1 MNDTVYDYVI
11 VGGGSAGCVL
21 AGRLSARSS
30 NRVLLVEAGTD
41 YAPDNL
47 PEQLQD
53 GFAGVAYNDLR
64 FIWNKLRVTV
74 PPRPG
79 NLPDTRPDK
88 QYQQGRVMGGGSSI
102 NGMMANRGSPLDY
115 NEWVDRGAAGW
126 GWDDVLPFFK
136 KLESDRD
143 FDGPYHGKDGPIGV
157 RRLFP
162 DIWPG
167 YTKAIMQAADD
178 EGFAYLE
185 DMNADFA
192 DGYFPITISN
202 IDDKRVSANVAYLT
216 MEVRARPNLDILD
229 QAEVQ
234 QLNFDGRKIAGLRV
248 KRPDG
253 ERTIRANEVIVS
265 GGATHSPAILM
276 RSGVGPAAQLSHLG
290 IDVVAD
296 RQGVGQNLME
306 HPGVSMASYM
316 KPDARLPKGMRRQM
330 IAAMR
335 FSSGVEGC
343 GENDMFIVPTNK
355 SVWHALGDRIG
366 AVMVWIN
373 KSYSTGEVTLNSAD
387 PGIEPNVDFNM
398 CSDERDLVRLVRA
411 TRLLAKLH
419 ENPAVTGAVH
429 DVFPAA
435 YSERVRKVGEFN
447 NSNRIKTWIAAQ
459 LMDLGGP
466 VRRSFINNVILE
478 GPTLSELLH
487 DDDTIADWIRTT
499 VTGHWHA
506 SCTCR
511 MGAADDPGAVTD
523 PSARVYGV
531 EGLRVC
537 DTSIMPCVP
546 RANTNIPTIMMA
558 EKVADTILAEA
569 G

>member
-1 MNDTVYDYVI
+1 MTDTVYDYVI
-11 VGGGSAGCVL
+11 VGGGSAGCVM
-21 AGRLSARSS
+21 ASRLSERSA

-47 PEQLQD
+47 PDQLQD
-53 GFAGVAYNDLR
+53 GFAGVAYNDPR
-64 FIWNKLRVTV
+64 FIWKNLRVIV

-79 NLPDTRPDK
+79 NAPDTRPDK
-88 QYQQGRVMGGGSSI
+88 LYQQGRVMGGGSSI

-115 NEWVDRGAAGW
+115 EDWVERGATGW
-126 GWDDVLPFFK
+126 AWDDVLPFFK
-136 KLESDRD
+136 KMESDRD
-143 FDGPYHGKDGPIGV
+143 FDGPFHGKDGPIGV

-167 YTKAIMQAADD
+167 YTTAIMEAAKA
-178 EGFAYLE
+178 EGFDYIE
-185 DMNADFA
+185 DMNADFS
-192 DGYFPITISN
+192 DGYFPVPISN

-216 MEVRARPNLDILD
+216 MEVRARPNFEILD

-234 QLNFDGRKIAGLRV
+234 RLNFDGTRLTGLTV

-276 RSGVGPAAQLSHLG
+276 RSGIGPAAQLSHLG

-296 RQGVGQNLME
+296 RQGVGQHLME
-306 HPGVSMASYM
+306 HPGVSMASFM
-316 KPDARLPKGMRRQM
+316 KPAARLPDGMRRQM
-330 IAAMR
+330 IACMR
-335 FSSGVEGC
+335 YSSGVDGC
-343 GENDMFIVPTNK
+343 GPGDMFIVPTNK
-355 SVWHALGDRIG
+355 SAWHALGDRIG
-366 AVMVWIN
+366 AVMVWVN
-373 KSYSTGEVTLNSAD
+373 NSFSTGEVTLQSAD
-387 PGIEPNVDFNM
+387 PGVEPHVDFNM
-398 CSDERDLVRLVRA
+398 CSDERDLVRIVQAARM
-411 TRLLAKLH
+411 LARMH
-419 ENPAVTGAVH
+419 EHPAVTDAVH

-447 NSNRIKTWIAAQ
+447 KSNALKTRIAAG

-466 VRRSFINNVILE
+466 VRRAFIDNIIRE
-478 GPTLSELLH
+478 GPTLQELLA
-487 DDDTIADWIRTT
+487 DDDVIVDWIKKT

-531 EGLRVC
+531 QGLRVC
-537 DTSIMPCVP
+537 DASIMPRVP
-546 RANTNIPTIMMA
+546 RANTNFPTMMMS
-558 EKVADTILAEA
+558 EKVADTILA
-569 G
+569 GG